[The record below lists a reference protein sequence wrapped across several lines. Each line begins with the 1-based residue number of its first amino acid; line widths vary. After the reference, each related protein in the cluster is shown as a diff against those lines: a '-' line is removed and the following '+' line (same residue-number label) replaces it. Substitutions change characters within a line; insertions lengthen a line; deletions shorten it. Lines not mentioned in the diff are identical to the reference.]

1 MRNVIKKA
9 GTACLAFLCVV
20 SMLIV
25 NPNIAK
31 ALTTQCDTY
40 EGTNVEMQ
48 NYRVLERWS
57 EVIGSYLIKTSDNE
71 LMRVQAN
78 ALDTGILVEYYDTA
92 YNILRTVKV
101 TEGILPL
108 FGAFYSDGL
117 SYYVLSGQENK
128 TENDDTEVFRVS
140 KYDLNWQ
147 LLGSDG
153 LFGVNTTIPFDAGC
167 ARMYKSG
174 KHLLIRTA
182 HEMYDTDNDGINHQ
196 SNVTI
201 QFDTDSMKITDY
213 YTDVMNKSYGYISH
227 SFNQFILADG
237 NNIVAVDH
245 GDAGQTRSIVLTKY
259 VTDFTTGKFVPDY
272 YTKCTNIDLL
282 KFPEANNYH
291 YNDTGA
297 AIGGF
302 EMSTNNYIVAG
313 HAINENIKGSSQISD
328 IYNTRNIFVAI
339 LKRDLTGEPVVKQIT
354 DYEDGTASA
363 SNPHLVKIGTDRY
376 MLMWSRYNN
385 VYWVEIDENGTTS
398 VLNQMEGN
406 LSDCVPIVTDGKI
419 IWYTWENEQV
429 NFYEISTVDYSQSNR
444 IEIVNGHNIE
454 ILKEATAGDNTV
466 EIRCK
471 RCSYTDTMTVPSQV
485 IVYGK
490 ESYTEGNTYT
500 TGYSSEYYEGDYVD
514 FIINV
519 HPEEI
524 DNSEYIV
531 NISDPEC
538 ASYDKRLNRLTM
550 LKKGTFTFTV
560 QAKYNSL
567 VKHTKEITVKSKCTQ
582 HSYSS
587 EWESDAINHWQKCVN
602 CNAPTEITAHSGGT
616 ATCTSKAECSVC
628 GTEYGDYAAH
638 SYSSEWKSD
647 ATNHWKKC
655 VNCNATTTEGH
666 KVSISYNKAT
676 MSGDGK
682 ITTAC
687 SVCKKIL
694 STTVIPKASAIK
706 LSATAY
712 TYDGKAKTPSVT
724 VKDSKGKTLGKGTD
738 YDVVYA
744 SGRINVGK
752 YKVTIKFKGKYSGTK
767 DLYFNINPKG
777 TTISKILPMQSSFR
791 AYWNKMATQTTGYQ
805 LQYSTSSAF
814 TNPVTVG
821 IAKNTT
827 LAYTR
832 TSLAKDKTYY
842 VRVRTYKTVGTTKF
856 YSAWSPAKAVTTT
869 SIKNVSSYK
878 LSASGYLY
886 DGKVKTPSVVVKN
899 YSGKTL
905 VKGTDYTLTYSSGR
919 KYVGKYAV
927 KITFR
932 GKYSGSKVLYFTIKP
947 KPNYISKLTA
957 LTGGFKAYWSSLTSQ
972 TTGYQIIYSTS
983 STFSS
988 YKTKLIPSNKTLS
1001 TSITGLARGK
1011 RYYVKVRTYKTVNKV
1026 NYYSSWSPVKY
1037 VTTK

>member
-31 ALTTQCDTY
+31 AVTTQCDTY

-78 ALDTGILVEYYDTA
+78 ALDTGILVEYYDTS

-174 KHLLIRTA
+174 KYLLIRTA

-201 QFDTDSMKITDY
+201 QFDTDSMEITDS

-227 SFNQFILADG
+227 SFNQFILTDG

-272 YTKCTNIDLL
+272 NNKCTNIDLL
-282 KFPEANNYH
+282 KFPEAINYH

-313 HAINENIKGSSQISD
+313 HAIDENINGCSQISD

-339 LKRDLTGEPVVKQIT
+339 LKRDLTGGSVVKQIT

-385 VYWVEIDENGTTS
+385 VYWVEIDENGNTTS

-444 IEIVNGHNIE
+444 IEIVNGHDIE
-454 ILKEATAGDNTV
+454 ILKEATADDNTI

-471 RCSYTDTMTVPSQV
+471 GCSYTDTMTVPSQV

-500 TGYSSEYYEGDYVD
+500 TAYSSEYYEGDYVD
-514 FIINV
+514 FIV
-519 HPEEI
+519 SVLPEEI
-524 DNSEYIV
+524 DNSEYTV

-587 EWESDAINHWQKCVN
+587 EW
-602 CNAPTEITAHSGGT
+602 
-616 ATCTSKAECSVC
+616 
-628 GTEYGDYAAH
+628 
-638 SYSSEWKSD
+638 KSD

-655 VNCNATTTEGH
+655 VNCGATTTEGH
-666 KVSISYNKAT
+666 KSSNSYIKAT
-676 MSGDGK
+676 MSVDGK

-712 TYDGKAKTPSVT
+712 TYDGKVKTPSVT

-777 TTISKILPMQSSFR
+777 TTISKMLPMQGSFR

-856 YSAWSPAKAVTTT
+856 YSAWSPAKTVTTT
-869 SIKNVSSYK
+869 SIKNVSSYA

-886 DGKVKTPSVVVKN
+886 DGKVKTPSVVVRN

-983 STFSS
+983 STFSG
-988 YKTKLIPSNKTLS
+988 YKTKLIPSNKTLGA
-1001 TSITGLARGK
+1001 SITGLARGK